1 MMKSL
6 KIIILIFVI
15 SLNTFSKEVNNNF
28 YSSSN
33 ILQML
38 EKLDVFGKVLYIA
51 AHPDDENTRLI
62 AYLANEKKYETAYLS
77 ATRGGGGQ
85 NFIGTHLK
93 ENLGLIR
100 THELLQARNIDRGIQ
115 FFTSAVD
122 FGYSKGPDET
132 LEFWDEDKIL
142 YDFVWIIRKFRPD
155 VLVTRFNQT
164 PGITHGHHTASAILA
179 QKAFN
184 ISGDPAIYPDQLKF
198 VKPWKSKRIFWNT
211 SSRFFNLDSYDNDK
225 MLKVDVGLFNNYL
238 GKSYNEIASESRSM
252 HKSQAFGALR
262 RRGSEIE
269 LFVQTQGSVAE
280 NDMMEGIVTSWER
293 VKPHDALK
301 EYIQKTKDSF
311 DIRHP
316 YKITSYLT
324 GAYKELNRVTDRHWR
339 EIKKNEI
346 RNLIKASSG
355 LFFES
360 LSDVEIAPP
369 GEDISISFEAI
380 NRSPN
385 NIKLKKIVLLDEEI
399 IIDEVLQDNKLF
411 TKSIS
416 FKVPEDLNSSEKYW
430 LINRPS
436 FGTYSIDN
444 LNELGA
450 PDNISEFNSKF
461 YFSIDGQEVVFSSP
475 LENKTNNPTKGDD
488 YKTFSIGNPIY
499 INPKNN
505 MELFVNSNKKQ
516 VEVEVISGKDEVSAD
531 ISIKT
536 PEGIKYSP
544 ESHTV
549 KFTKKGEKKILKF
562 EIDLS
567 GGRESQY
574 EITYEANHEN
584 SSYSRGIDLINY
596 DHIPLQTRFPSSS
609 VSLKKFSLNSNSKK
623 IAYLMG
629 SGDLVPQSLDLVG
642 YNVDVLEKKDINF
655 NTLKNYDALVFG
667 VRAFNID
674 KSLTQLKT
682 EVMRYIE
689 DGGNVIL
696 QYNTSSRWNSLDLN
710 DFLPHKL
717 QISRN
722 RVSEEDALVRII
734 NPKHPALNTPN
745 KVSMDDFEG
754 WVQERGLYFPNEW
767 SENYKTLISSNDT
780 GEGPN
785 DGGILISK
793 IGKGH
798 FVYTSYS
805 WFRQLPAGVPGA
817 YKIFSN
823 LLSLGK

>member
-1 MMKSL
+1 MKLL
-6 KIIILIFVI
+6 KIIFLIFVL
-15 SLNTFSKEVNNNF
+15 SSNTFSKEVNNNF
-28 YSSSN
+28 YSSTN

-132 LEFWDEDKIL
+132 LDFWDEDKIL

-179 QKAFN
+179 QRAFN
-184 ISGDPAIYPDQLKF
+184 ISGDPDVYPDQLKL

-211 SSRFFNLDSYDNDK
+211 SSRFFNLDSYDKDK
-225 MLKVDVGLFNNYL
+225 MLRVDVGLFNNYL

-269 LFVQTQGSVAE
+269 LFIQTQGVVAK
-280 NDMMEGIVTSWER
+280 NDMMEGIDTSWER
-293 VKPHDALK
+293 VKPHDELK
-301 EYIQKTKDSF
+301 EYIQKSKDSF

-316 YKITSYLT
+316 YKIIPHLT
-324 GAYKELNRVTDRHWR
+324 GAYKELNRVIDPHWR

-346 RNLIKASSG
+346 KNLIKASSG

-360 LSDVEIAPP
+360 LSNVEIAPP

-399 IIDEVLQDNKLF
+399 IIDEVLQNNKLF
-411 TKSIS
+411 TKSVS
-416 FKVPEDLNSSEKYW
+416 FKVPQDLDFSEKYW
-430 LINRPS
+430 LTNRPS

-444 LNELGA
+444 LKDLGA
-450 PDNISEFNSKF
+450 PDNVSEFNSKF
-461 YFSIDGQEVVFSSP
+461 YFSVDGQEVVFSSP

-488 YKTFSIGNPIY
+488 YKTFSVGNPIY
-499 INPKNN
+499 INPRND
-505 MELFVNSNKKQ
+505 MELFVNSNKKE
-516 VEVEVISGKDEVSAD
+516 VEVEVISGKDDVSAD
-531 ISIKT
+531 ISIKI
-536 PEGIKYSP
+536 PDGIKYTP
-544 ESHTV
+544 ESQRV
-549 KFTKKGEKKILKF
+549 IFSKKGEKKILKF

-567 GGRESQY
+567 GGRESEY
-574 EITYEANHEN
+574 EIIFEAMHAN

-596 DHIPLQTRFPSSS
+596 DHIPLQTRFPLSS
-609 VSLKKFSLNSNSKK
+609 VSIKKFNLNSNSKK

-629 SGDLVPQSLDLVG
+629 SGDLVPQSLNLVG
-642 YNVDVLEKKDINF
+642 YSVDVLEKTDINF

-674 KSLTQLKT
+674 RSLTQLKS

-689 DGGNVIL
+689 YGGNVIV
-696 QYNTSSRWNSLDLN
+696 QYNTSSRWNNLDLN

-722 RVSEEDALVRII
+722 RVSEEDALVSII

-745 KVSMDDFEG
+745 SVSKSDFDG

-767 SENYKTLISSNDT
+767 SENYETLISSNDR